1 LHPALIPETI
11 ASAEEAEKL
20 CEHKSS
26 SNQIQY
32 SFVGL
37 QAF

>member
-1 LHPALIPETI
+1 LIPETI
-11 ASAEEAEKL
+11 ASAEEVNKL
-20 CEHKSS
+20 WEHKNSS
-26 SNQIQY
+26 SQIQY